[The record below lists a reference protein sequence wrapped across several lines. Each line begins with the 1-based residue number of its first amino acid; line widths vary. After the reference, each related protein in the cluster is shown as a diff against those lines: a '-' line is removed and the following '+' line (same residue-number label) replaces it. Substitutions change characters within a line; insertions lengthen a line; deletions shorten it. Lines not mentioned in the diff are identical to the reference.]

1 MIQVSN
7 VSQVFEGKR
16 GASVEALRN
25 INFRV
30 REGEFAAV
38 IGRSGCGKSTLLRL
52 MAGLMPATDG
62 QVTIAGTTVTKPL
75 PEVGMMFQRPA
86 LLPWR
91 TVLDNVLLPVELFG
105 WSRAKHRQH
114 AHELLEMVGL
124 LDFTK
129 KLPHE
134 LSGGMQQRVAL
145 CRALIARP
153 KVLLMDEPFSALD
166 ALTRAELAVELQ
178 RIHMEL
184 SATIVFVTHSVQEAV
199 LLADRVAVLTARPG
213 KIREIV
219 HVDIPRPRSFGLN
232 AHIDEVATTS
242 AQLHDLLLANETSDE
257 LALESLD
264 FDDQPTEPKW
274 RRHSFAPPPSLDYPA
289 TAGARVEKRLR

>member
-1 MIQVSN
+1 VIRVEN
-7 VSQVFEGKR
+7 ISQTFAGRR
-16 GASVEALRN
+16 GAAVEALRN
-25 INFRV
+25 IDLEV
-30 REGEFAAV
+30 EEGEFVAA

-52 MAGLMPATDG
+52 IAGLLPATSG
-62 QVTIAGTTVTKPL
+62 QVRIAGEPVRKPS

-91 TVLDNVLLPVELFG
+91 SVLDNVLLPVELFG
-105 WSRAKHRQH
+105 WSRAKYRDH
-114 AHELLEMVGL
+114 AYELLEMVGL
-124 LDFTK
+124 RDFGK
-129 KLPHE
+129 RLPHE

-184 SATIVFVTHSVQEAV
+184 GATIVFVTHSVQEAV

-213 KIREIV
+213 RVREIV
-219 HVDIPRPRSFGLN
+219 AVDIPRPRSFGLN
-232 AHIDEVATTS
+232 AHIDEVAACS
-242 AQLHDLLLANETSDE
+242 AELHDLLLTSE
-257 LALESLD
+257 L
-264 FDDQPTEPKW
+264 EPAPAPLVE
-274 RRHSFAPPPSLDYPA
+274 RRTPNMRRFARDRQREHTSN
-289 TAGARVEKRLR
+289 